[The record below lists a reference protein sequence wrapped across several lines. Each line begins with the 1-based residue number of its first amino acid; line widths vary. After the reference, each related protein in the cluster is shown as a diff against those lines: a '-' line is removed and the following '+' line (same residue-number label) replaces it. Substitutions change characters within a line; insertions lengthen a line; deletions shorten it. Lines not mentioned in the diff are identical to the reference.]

1 MFPARFVTLHRLF
14 PHLVSGRFGTMDG
27 PMGQL
32 VRRFRSCETGSAL
45 VEYGLIIAVVALGLF
60 AVLVGFRDAV
70 GNLTNQTSVTI
81 SKQSGG
87 GYGSGGGGGG
97 VRRGGGGKP
106 SPDSPPEPEDGD
118 SSSSSVGSGTTAA
131 GAR

>member
-1 MFPARFVTLHRLF
+1 MLPARSMTLHLGFNIPFMTVR
-14 PHLVSGRFGTMDG
+14 HLDG

-45 VEYGLIIAVVALGLF
+45 TEYGLIIAVVALGLF

-81 SKQSGG
+81 SKHSGG
-87 GYGSGGGGGG
+87 GYGRGGGGGG
-97 VRRGGGGKP
+97 GYHGGGGGES
-106 SPDSPPEPEDGD
+106 SPETPPEPEDGD
-118 SSSSSVGSGTTAA
+118 SSSSAIGSGTAA
-131 GAR
+131 GTR

>member
-1 MFPARFVTLHRLF
+1 
-14 PHLVSGRFGTMDG
+14 MDG

-32 VRRFRSCETGSAL
+32 VRRFRSCESGSAL

-87 GYGSGGGGGG
+87 GYGRGGGGGIGRGGGGGG
-97 VRRGGGGKP
+97 GKS
-106 SPDSPPEPEDGD
+106 SPDSPAEPEDGD
-118 SSSSSVGSGTTAA
+118 SSSASVG
-131 GAR
+131 

>member
-1 MFPARFVTLHRLF
+1 ME
-14 PHLVSGRFGTMDG
+14 
-27 PMGQL
+27 QL
-32 VRRFRSCETGSAL
+32 VRRLRSCETGSAL

-106 SPDSPPEPEDGD
+106 SPDSPPQPEDGD
-118 SSSSSVGSGTTAA
+118 SGSSSVGSGTTAA

>member
-1 MFPARFVTLHRLF
+1 
-14 PHLVSGRFGTMDG
+14 MDG

-32 VRRFRSCETGSAL
+32 VRRFRSCESGSAL

-81 SKQSGG
+81 TKHSGG
-87 GYGSGGGGGG
+87 GYGRGGGGGMG
-97 VRRGGGGKP
+97 QGGGGKS
-106 SPDSPPEPEDGD
+106 SPDSPAEPEDGD
-118 SSSSSVGSGTTAA
+118 SSSASVGSGTTAA